1 MRTLTDHQ
9 GRTIRLTEERQA
21 HILEHPEMRGQ
32 EERISEALANPEFVV
47 ATPTD
52 SAVHVYGR
60 FYETTPVTSK
70 YLQVVVKLFPDDAF
84 VLTAFYSSRPK
95 RGRTVW
101 PE

>member
-1 MRTLTDHQ
+1 MQTLTDYR
-9 GRTIRLTEERQA
+9 GRAIRLTEERQA
-21 HILEHPEMRGQ
+21 HILEHPEMLGQ
-32 EERISEALANPEFVV
+32 EARIIETLIEPEFVV

-52 SAVHVYGR
+52 AAVHVYGR

-70 YLQVVVKLFPDDAF
+70 YLQVVAKLSPDDAF
-84 VLTAFYSSRPK
+84 VLTAYYSSRLK

>member
-1 MRTLTDHQ
+1 MQTLTDHQ
-9 GRTIRLTEERQA
+9 GRAIRLTEERQA
-21 HILEHPEMRGQ
+21 HILEHPEMQGQ
-32 EERISEALANPEFVV
+32 EKRIREALAQPEFVV

-52 SAVHVYGR
+52 ITVHVYGR

-70 YLQVVVKLFPDDAF
+70 YLQVVVKLLLDDAF
-84 VLTAFYSSRPK
+84 VLTAYYSSRPK